1 MEVVQVLHMNG
12 GMGET
17 SYANNS
23 LVQQKVISLTR
34 PIIEE
39 AITDLYC
46 RTLPRSLAIADLG
59 CSSGPNTLFV
69 VSELIKVVEKLRKK
83 LGHESLEYQVFLND
97 LPGNDF
103 NTIFKSLPS
112 FQKQMSCQMG
122 PGAGPCLF
130 SGTPGSF
137 YEKNIKVVEK
147 LRKKLGHESLEYQ
160 VFLNDLPGNDFNTI
174 FKSLP
179 SFQKQMSC
187 QMGPGAGPCLFSG
200 TPGSFYGRLFPSNS
214 LHFVHSSYSLQWL
227 SQVPEGL
234 DNNKGNIYMAS
245 TSPPS
250 VLRAYYEQFQRDFS
264 VFLKCRAEELM
275 VGGGMVLTFLGRRSE
290 DPSSKECCY
299 IWELLAMAL
308 NDMISEGLIE
318 EDKMDSFNFAQ
329 YTPSPSEVKSEVLK
343 GGYFSIDRLEVS
355 AVKWNDYDSEFN
367 PSVAF
372 SDDGYSVA
380 NCMRAVAEPLL
391 VNQFGDATI
400 DEVFR
405 RYRKII
411 ADHISKEKTQFIN
424 VTISMKKSGHFII

>member
-12 GMGET
+12 GIGET

-34 PIIEE
+34 PITEE
-39 AITDLYC
+39 AITNLYC
-46 RTLPRSLAIADLG
+46 RTLPRSLAIADLD
-59 CSSGPNTLFV
+59 CYSGPNPLFV
-69 VSELIKVVEKLRKK
+69 VSELIKVVDKLRKK

-103 NTIFKSLPS
+103 NTIFKL
-112 FQKQMSCQMG
+112 
-122 PGAGPCLF
+122 
-130 SGTPGSF
+130 
-137 YEKNIKVVEK
+137 
-147 LRKKLGHESLEYQ
+147 
-160 VFLNDLPGNDFNTI
+160 
-174 FKSLP
+174 LP

-200 TPGSFYGRLFPSNS
+200 TPGSFYGRLLPSNS

-227 SQVPEGL
+227 SQVLEGL

-250 VLRAYYEQFQRDFS
+250 VHRAYYKQFQRDFL
-264 VFLKCRAEELM
+264 VFLKCRADELM

-299 IWELLAMAL
+299 IWELLAMTL
-308 NDMISEGLIE
+308 NDMVFE
-318 EDKMDSFNFAQ
+318 EDKMDSFNIPQ
-329 YTPSPSEVKSEVLK
+329 YTPSPSKVKIEVLK

-355 AVKWNDYDSEFN
+355 TVIWNDYDSEFY
-367 PSVAF
+367 PSIAF
-372 SDDGYSVA
+372 SDDGCSVA
-380 NCMRAVAEPLL
+380 NCMRAVAKPLL
-391 VNQFGDATI
+391 VNQFGDAII

-411 ADHISKEKTQFIN
+411 SDHISKKKTQFIN